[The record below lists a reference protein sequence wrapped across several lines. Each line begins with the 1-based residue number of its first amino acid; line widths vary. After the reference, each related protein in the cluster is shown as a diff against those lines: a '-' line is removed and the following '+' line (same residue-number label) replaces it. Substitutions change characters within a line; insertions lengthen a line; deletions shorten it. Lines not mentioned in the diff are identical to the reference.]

1 MGSLAGGPPPGDI
14 ALLLQCVSLVTIFTL
29 IIELSSHSNTT
40 STQRWLFHAACL
52 GETGHVE
59 LLERAVA
66 ATGREDELTPLVGAG
81 KAASAGCQLFLSSLS
96 CFQGGSC

>member
-1 MGSLAGGPPPGDI
+1 MSGQLQWPLWGPQQAALPPGDI

-40 STQRWLFHAACL
+40 STQRWLFHTACL

-66 ATGREDELTPLVGAG
+66 ATGRED
-81 KAASAGCQLFLSSLS
+81 
-96 CFQGGSC
+96 